1 MLSRF
6 HILFLFYNLQ
16 KKSSLTCDDFMNLSN
31 QLLSFLFPVNSSYP
45 LNTLLLKKSIAKIT
59 KVEEKNEVSVINQ
72 PAREQFLS

>member
-1 MLSRF
+1 
-6 HILFLFYNLQ
+6 
-16 KKSSLTCDDFMNLSN
+16 MNLSN

-45 LNTLLLKKSIAKIT
+45 LNTLLLKKSIAKMT